1 MSRFRRQGLICL
13 LLGGLAGCANPD
25 LEQQLSQ
32 AAESYT
38 KVSSDTRIQRGA
50 PKDVVRAGESLGRAQ
65 RFAEFWGGAEDALH
79 YSYLSLSY
87 SEIAR
92 QHGTLLDNQQRIVQ
106 LQMERQRLRDMLRD
120 ARLLSAQQPGRWG
133 DDQII
138 SMAATETD
146 RGLVMT
152 LGDVLFRADSD
163 ELGREANRTLLKL
176 AHFLELNPQRRV
188 RIEGYTDSR
197 GDADRNLALSKA
209 RAEAVAEV
217 LTDLGIASQ
226 RIEIRGYGEAFPVAE
241 NASARGRAQNRRVEI
256 LFSDAQGELGPD
268 R

>member
-1 MSRFRRQGLICL
+1 M
-13 LLGGLAGCANPD
+13 
-25 LEQQLSQ
+25 
-32 AAESYT
+32 
-38 KVSSDTRIQRGA
+38 
-50 PKDVVRAGESLGRAQ
+50 
-65 RFAEFWGGAEDALH
+65 
-79 YSYLSLSY
+79 
-87 SEIAR
+87 
-92 QHGTLLDNQQRIVQ
+92 LDNQQRIVQ

>member
-1 MSRFRRQGLICL
+1 MLVVGLT
-13 LLGGLAGCANPD
+13 GCANSD
-25 LEQQLSQ
+25 VEQQLAQ
-32 AAESYT
+32 ASAAFE
-38 KVSSDTRIQRGA
+38 KVSGDSQIQRGA
-50 PKDVVRAGESLGRAQ
+50 PKDVLRAGESLGRAQ
-65 RFAEFWGGAEDALH
+65 RFAQFWGGAEDAQH
-79 YSYLSLSY
+79 YAYLSLSY

-92 QHGTLLDNQQRIVQ
+92 QHGALLENQQRIVQ
-106 LQMERQRLRDMLRD
+106 LEMERERLMGMLRD
-120 ARLLSAQQPGRWG
+120 ARLLSTQQAGRSAE
-133 DDQII
+133 DQMI

-163 ELGREANRTLLKL
+163 VLGREANRTLLKL

-188 RIEGYTDSR
+188 RIEGYSDNR
-197 GDADRNLALSKA
+197 GAAEHNLALSKA

-217 LTDLGIASQ
+217 LTDLGIAPQ
-226 RIEIRGYGEAFPVAE
+226 RIEVRGYGEQFPVAE

-256 LFSDAQGELGPD
+256 LFSDAKGDLGPD